1 MKAPITE
8 IHVSV
13 DGRVQGVGYRE
24 FCSQFGRWIW
34 RHWTAR
40 NRNDGFVEARIRG
53 TTEGVEAVI
62 ADMRRGPRFAEV
74 ATLRIE
80 ARPRNE
86 DAWLG
91 FEVRR
96 TV

>member
-1 MKAPITE
+1 MMVPITE

-24 FCSQFGRWIW
+24 FVRSSADRFGVTGWV
-34 RHWTAR
+34 R
-40 NRNDGFVEARIRG
+40 NRNDGSVEAWLRC
-53 TTEGVEAVI
+53 TAEGVEAVI

-80 ARPRNE
+80 VRPQSE
-86 DAWLG
+86 GASLG

>member
-1 MKAPITE
+1 MVASRASAIASLFAVRRIDLASQDGCE
-8 IHVSV
+8 IAT
-13 DGRVQGVGYRE
+13 DG
-24 FCSQFGRWIW
+24 S
-34 RHWTAR
+34 
-40 NRNDGFVEARIRG
+40 VEARLRG

-80 ARPRNE
+80 VRPRNE

>member
-8 IHVSV
+8 THVSV
-13 DGRVQGVGYRE
+13 VGRVRGVGYRE
-24 FCSQFGRWIW
+24 FVRSSADRFGVTGWV
-34 RHWTAR
+34 R
-40 NRNDGFVEARIRG
+40 NRNDGSVEARLRG

-74 ATLRIE
+74 STLRIE

>member
-24 FCSQFGRWIW
+24 FVRSSADRFGVTGWV
-34 RHWTAR
+34 R
-40 NRNDGFVEARIRG
+40 NRNDGSVEARLRG

-96 TV
+96 TM

>member
-8 IHVSV
+8 THVSV

-24 FCSQFGRWIW
+24 FVRSSADRFGVPGWV
-34 RHWTAR
+34 R
-40 NRNDGFVEARIRG
+40 NRNDGSAEARLRG
-53 TTEGVEAVI
+53 TTEGVEAGI
-62 ADMRRGPRFAEV
+62 ANMRRAPRFAEV

-86 DAWLG
+86 DAWRG
-91 FEVRR
+91 IEVRR

>member
-24 FCSQFGRWIW
+24 FVRSSADRFGVTGWEQ
-34 RHWTAR
+34 
-40 NRNDGFVEARIRG
+40 NRNDGSVEARLRG

-74 ATLRIE
+74 ASLRIE

-86 DAWLG
+86 DASLG

>member
-1 MKAPITE
+1 MKAPFTE
-8 IHVSV
+8 VHVSV

-24 FCSQFGRWIW
+24 FVRSSADRFGVTGWV
-34 RHWTAR
+34 R
-40 NRNDGFVEARIRG
+40 NRNDGSVEARLRG
-53 TTEGVEAVI
+53 TSEGVEAVV

-80 ARPRNE
+80 ARARNE
-86 DAWLG
+86 DASIG

>member
-1 MKAPITE
+1 MKAPITDT
-8 IHVSV
+8 HVSV
-13 DGRVQGVGYRE
+13 VGRVRGVGYRE
-24 FCSQFGRWIW
+24 FVRSSADRFGVTGWV
-34 RHWTAR
+34 R
-40 NRNDGFVEARIRG
+40 NRNDGSVEARLRG

>member
-24 FCSQFGRWIW
+24 FVRSSADRFGVTGWV
-34 RHWTAR
+34 R
-40 NRNDGFVEARIRG
+40 NRNDGSAEARLRG

-62 ADMRRGPRFAEV
+62 ANMRRAPRFAEL

-91 FEVRR
+91 IEVRR